1 MPVSVDA
8 TMTEVI
14 TPEMQQVR
22 ALIAQTVAKR
32 EQLKNEMSLWFEKF
46 PNERFEKF
54 KDLILTD
61 STLSQLDTHYKR
73 LWDFHNGR

>member
-1 MPVSVDA
+1 MPASADA
-8 TMTEVI
+8 IMAEVI

-32 EQLKNEMSLWFEKF
+32 EQLKKEMRIWFETF
-46 PNERFEKF
+46 PNQRFDKF

-61 STLSQLDTHYKR
+61 STLSQLDTHYKH